1 MEVWNYA
8 QPSKSCQTLL
18 LLHTGVP
25 ITVGHDWA
33 QDAQKHLE
41 LWSTAVTYCIDSP
54 AIDAALV
61 NHAKWL
67 DVSEILQELKGLML
81 QEIRIKAFH
90 EFPRPSLP
98 QPRWEWAMF
107 DEFLR
112 LHHIESTLVHRATAQ
127 VFMDILKYIPNWT
140 TMLTECELI
149 HDTQCGNIG
158 LAFFFSFGFPSPMID
173 GHSCQ
178 PIPFRCFY
186 PFGHGTSMEAAIPI
200 IQNQVILPSCNIDEQ
215 NEQWYPSPG
224 FFCRIID
231 TKVTEQNWKNLRR
244 QVLLKTA
251 RQSNNKE
258 VQVIGIAGLRQNCHY
273 TLHGGGVLAETACAH
288 WFDTVHQTRKKR
300 WLARTH
306 LSKVLGI
313 SYIDKEKAGFK
324 WVRYTSRCLKP
335 TGFAQ
340 CNFPFRDKKRS
351 WKRPQMPLC
360 CYDVVIWLFCYVNET
375 LRVSDNTWRWV
386 LRQNMYYR
394 ETSSDGHWAKPEKPR
409 MSVSPCMFWYARVV
423 WWLLGKARN
432 PGCQSSVH
440 AAITQILEPYW
451 QPWHVFLL
459 HASWS
464 RIWYISPLGP
474 ARAYITDIQTWTQ
487 SNMLVIQIGTFS
499 KYPFK
504 HHTAAL
510 GSCSKFSICLSSVR
524 TMGRGDSR
532 RRSRSPARDRRRHED
547 DLRLRPSRGYV
558 RQHETSNS
566 HHRKAPRRSGSS
578 PVPARHQIHLP
589 QASEDRWENHYE
601 IPDTWKPNQDFL
613 DTNLVYGLAL
623 PRQVVSTSV
632 SRNLGIDN
640 VPIFMRWSLS
650 LSSTT
655 CLRIGAYVCWQMAKP
670 HSLSCFVPVKNATL
684 HQPLWKFFVSSKLI
698 SINYCQ
704 VLRPNRVCPQI

>member
-1 MEVWNYA
+1 MPHHA
-8 QPSKSCQTLL
+8 LSPSRDRRRHRSRSPNARGLGAKSAPSRPKLVLDMSAHGCRVEIHDTSILTDPNVVNLFRQYVPPPPPPRPAIQFLQQQAASCPALNDATPTLSDREDTKYDVAIPV
-18 LLHTGVP
+18 HWKFTTGQVP
-25 ITVGHDWA
+25 WKFETMLNQVNLAKLSYCFIRVYPLQLDMIELKTR
-33 QDAQKHLE
+33 KHLE

-140 TMLTECELI
+140 TMFTECELI

-158 LAFFFSFGFPSPMID
+158 LAFFFPFGFPSPMID

-288 WFDTVHQTRKKR
+288 WFDTVHQTREKR

-324 WVRYTSRCLKP
+324 
-335 TGFAQ
+335 
-340 CNFPFRDKKRS
+340 
-351 WKRPQMPLC
+351 
-360 CYDVVIWLFCYVNET
+360 
-375 LRVSDNTWRWV
+375 
-386 LRQNMYYR
+386 
-394 ETSSDGHWAKPEKPR
+394 
-409 MSVSPCMFWYARVV
+409 
-423 WWLLGKARN
+423 
-432 PGCQSSVH
+432 
-440 AAITQILEPYW
+440 
-451 QPWHVFLL
+451 
-459 HASWS
+459 
-464 RIWYISPLGP
+464 
-474 ARAYITDIQTWTQ
+474 
-487 SNMLVIQIGTFS
+487 
-499 KYPFK
+499 
-504 HHTAAL
+504 
-510 GSCSKFSICLSSVR
+510 
-524 TMGRGDSR
+524 
-532 RRSRSPARDRRRHED
+532 
-547 DLRLRPSRGYV
+547 
-558 RQHETSNS
+558 
-566 HHRKAPRRSGSS
+566 
-578 PVPARHQIHLP
+578 
-589 QASEDRWENHYE
+589 
-601 IPDTWKPNQDFL
+601 
-613 DTNLVYGLAL
+613 
-623 PRQVVSTSV
+623 
-632 SRNLGIDN
+632 
-640 VPIFMRWSLS
+640 
-650 LSSTT
+650 
-655 CLRIGAYVCWQMAKP
+655 
-670 HSLSCFVPVKNATL
+670 
-684 HQPLWKFFVSSKLI
+684 
-698 SINYCQ
+698 
-704 VLRPNRVCPQI
+704 